1 MTLILFRIFIPM
13 ATKSETLRLL
23 VLHSSADNTEDI
35 IKTLKGAGTPTRPQ
49 LIATLEDFKELIKN
63 QVWDLVLAAENMTDG
78 NFTDALAQIR
88 DSDKDIPLI
97 VLINEYDEDII
108 VEALENNAVDAIVYN
123 QHQHIVFAIRRE
135 LNNLYHRRAKRAA
148 ESFLKETE
156 KRCQLLLENSRDAI
170 AYVHDGMHIYANK
183 AYVELFGYESG
194 EDLEG
199 MPMIDLVGKQDLANF
214 KDYLRSYSKG
224 EKISKDLKFHGV
236 KADGDQIDAMMQLS
250 TASYDGER
258 CTQIIIRRDDSEGKA
273 TLLAE
278 QLKAATSIDTLTGLP
293 NRLRLEEGLE
303 EALMVARRD
312 KAQSSLFYMAIDNLP
327 YITANAGIVGTD
339 GVVIALAKLLENC
352 FPNALLARF
361 SDNVFS
367 AILQDSNVEDAKQRA
382 ESVCKAVYERLF
394 DIPNGKTIQT
404 SLSIGVAM
412 IGETAPDVP
421 ELLSRA
427 VSASAKVKMDSK
439 GVGNGI
445 NVYNPAENAAANDSA
460 LRELLVEALEQNKFK
475 ILFQP
480 LFDVEDENAQF
491 YEVFVRLPLADG
503 KVMTP
508 DEFLDVAQRYQ
519 LGSKI
524 DRWVLINA
532 CKRLKEH
539 LVRHPNSRLL
549 INLTAESLQ
558 DSTLPELIAKLSRA
572 IDPKGKP
579 LVIQFSENDV
589 VTYLKNA
596 KEQATALAAHG
607 IAVAITNF
615 GCTLNPTNTLKHVEA
630 EYIKLDRSFTQ
641 DLTQEANLDNTKKI
655 AGELNGLNKRVI
667 VSYVENAA
675 TVSKL
680 WTMGVRYLQGY
691 YLQPPSENMVYESG
705 E

>member
-1 MTLILFRIFIPM
+1 L
-13 ATKSETLRLL
+13 
-23 VLHSSADNTEDI
+23 
-35 IKTLKGAGTPTRPQ
+35 
-49 LIATLEDFKELIKN
+49 
-63 QVWDLVLAAENMTDG
+63 
-78 NFTDALAQIR
+78 
-88 DSDKDIPLI
+88 
-97 VLINEYDEDII
+97 
-108 VEALENNAVDAIVYN
+108 
-123 QHQHIVFAIRRE
+123 
-135 LNNLYHRRAKRAA
+135 
-148 ESFLKETE
+148 
-156 KRCQLLLENSRDAI
+156 
-170 AYVHDGMHIYANK
+170 
-183 AYVELFGYESG
+183 
-194 EDLEG
+194 
-199 MPMIDLVGKQDLANF
+199 
-214 KDYLRSYSKG
+214 
-224 EKISKDLKFHGV
+224 
-236 KADGDQIDAMMQLS
+236 
-250 TASYDGER
+250 
-258 CTQIIIRRDDSEGKA
+258 
-273 TLLAE
+273 
-278 QLKAATSIDTLTGLP
+278 
-293 NRLRLEEGLE
+293 
-303 EALMVARRD
+303 VARRD
-312 KAQSSLFYMAIDNLP
+312 KAQSALFYMAIDNLP

-491 YEVFVRLPLADG
+491 YEFFVRLPLADG

-607 IAVAITNF
+607 IAVSITNF

>member
-1 MTLILFRIFIPM
+1 M

-23 VLHSSADNTEDI
+23 ILHSSADNTEDI

-49 LIATLEDFKELIKN
+49 LIATLEDFKDLIKN
-63 QVWDLVLAAENMTDG
+63 QVWDLVLAAENLSDG
-78 NFTDALAQIR
+78 NFSDVLAHIR

-108 VEALENNAVDAIVYN
+108 VEALESNAADAIVYN

-135 LNNLYHRRAKRAA
+135 LNNLYHRRAKRSA

-156 KRCQLLLENSRDAI
+156 KRCQSLLENSRDAI

-199 MPMIDLVGKQDLANF
+199 MPMVDLVGKQDLANF

-224 EKISKDLKFHGV
+224 EKISNDLKFHGV

-293 NRLRLEEGLE
+293 NRLRLEENLE
-303 EALMVARRD
+303 ETLIIARRD
-312 KAQSSLFYMAIDNLP
+312 KVQSALLYMAIDNLP
-327 YITANAGIVGTD
+327 HITANAGIVGTD
-339 GVVIALAKLLENC
+339 NVVVDLAKHLEKLI
-352 FPNALLARF
+352 PNTFLARF
-361 SDNVFS
+361 SDSVFS
-367 AILQDSNVEDAKQRA
+367 VILRDTNIEAAKQIA
-382 ESVCKAVYERLF
+382 EKVCQSVFERLF
-394 DIPNGKTIQT
+394 DIPNSKTVQT
-404 SLSIGVAM
+404 SLSIGIAM
-412 IGETAPDVP
+412 IGETAPDTP

-427 VSASAKVKMDSK
+427 VNASEKVKLATK
-439 GVGNGI
+439 GVGNGV

-475 ILFQP
+475 LLFQP
-480 LFDVEDENAQF
+480 LFDVEDETAQF
-491 YEVFVRLPLADG
+491 YEVFVHLPLADG
-503 KVMTP
+503 KVMVP

-549 INLTAESLQ
+549 LNLTAESLQ
-558 DSTLPELIAKLSRA
+558 DASLPELITKLTKA
-572 IDPKGKP
+572 IDPKGNP
-579 LVIQFSENDV
+579 LVIQFSENGV
-589 VTYLKNA
+589 VTYLKQA
-596 KEQATALAAHG
+596 KEHTAILRANG
-607 IAVAITNF
+607 SAVSITNF

-641 DLTQEANLDNTKKI
+641 DLTQETNLDNTKQM
-655 AGELNGLNKRVI
+655 ATELNGLNKRVI

>member
-1 MTLILFRIFIPM
+1 M

-23 VLHSSADNTEDI
+23 VLHPSADNTEDI

-49 LIATLEDFKELIKN
+49 LISTLEDFKDLVKN
-63 QVWDLVLAAENMTDG
+63 QVWDLVLATESSNDG
-78 NFTDALAQIR
+78 NFTDALMYIR
-88 DSDKDIPLI
+88 DCDKDIPLI

-108 VEALENNAVDAIVYN
+108 VEALENNAADAIVYN
-123 QHQHIVFAIRRE
+123 QHQHIVYAIKRE
-135 LNNLYHRRAKRAA
+135 ITNLYHRRAKRAA

-199 MPMIDLVGKQDLANF
+199 MPIIDLVGKQDLANF
-214 KDYLRSYSKG
+214 KDYLRAYSKG
-224 EKISKDLKFHGV
+224 EKISKDLKFHGLR
-236 KADGDQIDAMMQLS
+236 ADGDQIDAMMQLS

-258 CTQIIIRRDDSEGKA
+258 CTQIIIRRDDSAGQA
-273 TLLAE
+273 ILLAE
-278 QLKAATSIDTLTGLP
+278 QLKAATSIDTLTNLP

-303 EALMVARRD
+303 ETLLAVRRD
-312 KAQSSLFYMAIDNLP
+312 KIQNALFYMAIDNYP
-327 YITANAGIVGTD
+327 HITSSAGIVGAD
-339 GVVIALAKLLENC
+339 KVIIELSLLLTNL

-361 SDNVFS
+361 SDTVFG
-367 AILQDSNVEDAKQRA
+367 AILQDTNMEAAKEYAINVCQK
-382 ESVCKAVYERLF
+382 VHERLF
-394 DIPNGKTIQT
+394 DIPNGKTVQT

-427 VSASAKVKMDSK
+427 VNASATAKSNNKGTGNSAS
-439 GVGNGI
+439 
-445 NVYNPAENAAANDSA
+445 VYNPAENAAANDSA
-460 LRELLVEALEQNKFK
+460 LRELLVEALEKNKFK
-475 ILFQP
+475 LLFQP
-480 LFDVEDENAQF
+480 LFDVEDETAQF

-503 KVMTP
+503 KTMSP

-519 LGSKI
+519 LGGKI

-539 LVRHPNSRLL
+539 LARHPNSRLL

-558 DSTLPELIAKLSRA
+558 DTSLPELIIKLSKA
-572 IDPKGKP
+572 INPKGQP
-579 LVIQFSENDV
+579 LVVQFSENDV

-596 KEQATALAAHG
+596 KDQAATLRDNG
-607 IAVAITNF
+607 VAVSITNF
-615 GCTLNPTNTLKHVEA
+615 GCTLNPINTLKHVEA

-655 AGELNGLNKRVI
+655 AAELNGINKRVI

-680 WTMGVRYLQGY
+680 WTMGIRYLQGY

>member
-1 MTLILFRIFIPM
+1 M

-35 IKTLKGAGTPTRPQ
+35 IKSLKGAGTPTRPQ
-49 LIATLEDFKELIKN
+49 LIATLEDFKELLKN
-63 QVWDLVLAAENMTDG
+63 QVWDMVLTAENLSDG
-78 NFTDALAQIR
+78 AYNDVVQVIR
-88 DSDKDIPLI
+88 DSDKDVPVI
-97 VLINEYDEDII
+97 VLLNEYNEDII
-108 VEALENNAVDAIVYN
+108 VEALEMGAVDAIVYN
-123 QHQHIVFAIRRE
+123 QHQHIVFCIRRE
-135 LNNLYHRRAKRAA
+135 LTNLYHRRAKRAA

-199 MPMIDLVGKQDLANF
+199 MPMVDLVGKQDLANF
-214 KDYLRSYSKG
+214 KDYLRAYSKG
-224 EKISKDLKFHGV
+224 EKISNDLKFHGV

-258 CTQIIIRRDDSEGKA
+258 CTQIIIRRDDSAGQA

-278 QLKAATSIDTLTGLP
+278 QLKAATSIDQLTGLP
-293 NRLRLEEGLE
+293 NRQQMEEKLEETLGI
-303 EALMVARRD
+303 ARRD
-312 KAQSSLFYMAIDNLP
+312 KTQSALLYMGIDNLP
-327 YITANAGIVGTD
+327 YITTTAGIVGAD
-339 GVVIALAKLLENC
+339 NVIVELSKALANLM
-352 FPNALLARF
+352 PNAILARF
-361 SDNVFS
+361 SDSVFA
-367 AILQDSNVEDAKQRA
+367 AIIQDTDSEKAKQTA
-382 ESVCKAVYERLF
+382 EKTCQAIYERLF

-404 SLSIGVAM
+404 TLSIGVAM
-412 IGETAPDVP
+412 IGETAPDIP

-427 VSASAKVKMDSK
+427 VNASEKVKLQNK
-439 GVGNGI
+439 GTGNGVS
-445 NVYNPAENAAANDSA
+445 VYNPAENAAANDSA
-460 LRELLVEALEQNKFK
+460 LRELLVEALEQSKFK
-475 ILFQP
+475 LLFEP
-480 LFDVEDENAQF
+480 LFDVEDETAQF

-503 KVMTP
+503 KVMAP

-519 LGSKI
+519 LGTKI

-539 LVRHPNSRLL
+539 LSRHPGSRLL
-549 INLTAESLQ
+549 LNLTAESLQ
-558 DSTLPELIAKLSRA
+558 DASLPELITKLTKA
-572 IDPKGKP
+572 IDPKGSP
-579 LVIQFSENDV
+579 LVVQFSENDV
-589 VTYLKNA
+589 VTYLKQA
-596 KEQATALAAHG
+596 KEHSSLLKANG
-607 IAVAITNF
+607 IDVSITNF
-615 GCTLNPTNTLKHVEA
+615 GCTLNPLNTLKHVEA

-641 DLTQEANLDNTKKI
+641 DLTQEANLDNTKKF
-655 AGELNGLNKRVI
+655 ASELNSLNKRVI

>member
-1 MTLILFRIFIPM
+1 M

-23 VLHSSADNTEDI
+23 ILHSSADNTEDI

-49 LIATLEDFKELIKN
+49 LIATLEDFKDLIKN
-63 QVWDLVLAAENMTDG
+63 QVWDLVLAAENLSDG
-78 NFTDALAQIR
+78 NFSDVLAHIR

-108 VEALENNAVDAIVYN
+108 VEALESNAADAIVYN

-135 LNNLYHRRAKRAA
+135 LNNLYHRRAKRSA

-156 KRCQLLLENSRDAI
+156 KRCQSLLENSRDAI

-199 MPMIDLVGKQDLANF
+199 MPMVDLVGKQDLANF

-224 EKISKDLKFHGV
+224 EKISNDLKFHGV

-293 NRLRLEEGLE
+293 NRLRLEENLE
-303 EALMVARRD
+303 ETLIIARRD
-312 KAQSSLFYMAIDNLP
+312 KVQSALLYMAIDNLP
-327 YITANAGIVGTD
+327 HITANAGIVGTD
-339 GVVIALAKLLENC
+339 NVVVDLAKHLEKLI
-352 FPNALLARF
+352 PNTFLARF
-361 SDNVFS
+361 SDSVFS
-367 AILQDSNVEDAKQRA
+367 VILRDTNIEAAKQIA
-382 ESVCKAVYERLF
+382 EKVCQSVFERLF
-394 DIPNGKTIQT
+394 DIPNSKTVQT
-404 SLSIGVAM
+404 SLSIGIAM
-412 IGETAPDVP
+412 IGETAPDTP

-427 VSASAKVKMDSK
+427 VNASEKVKLATK
-439 GVGNGI
+439 GVGNGV

-475 ILFQP
+475 LLFQP
-480 LFDVEDENAQF
+480 LFDVEDETAQF
-491 YEVFVRLPLADG
+491 YEVFVHLPLADG
-503 KVMTP
+503 KVMVP

-549 INLTAESLQ
+549 LNLTAESLQ
-558 DSTLPELIAKLSRA
+558 DASLPELITKLTKA
-572 IDPKGKP
+572 IDPKGNP

-589 VTYLKNA
+589 VTYLKQA
-596 KEQATALAAHG
+596 KEHTATLRANG
-607 IAVAITNF
+607 IAVSITNF

-641 DLTQEANLDNTKKI
+641 DLTQETNLDNTKQM
-655 AGELNGLNKRVI
+655 ATELNGLNKRVI

>member
-1 MTLILFRIFIPM
+1 M

-23 VLHSSADNTEDI
+23 ILHSSADNTEDI

-49 LIATLEDFKELIKN
+49 LIATLEDFKDLIKN
-63 QVWDLVLAAENMTDG
+63 QVWDLVLAAENLSDG
-78 NFTDALAQIR
+78 NFSDVLAHIR

-108 VEALENNAVDAIVYN
+108 VEALESNAADAIVYN

-135 LNNLYHRRAKRAA
+135 LNNLYHRRAKRSA

-156 KRCQLLLENSRDAI
+156 KRCQSLLENSRDAI

-199 MPMIDLVGKQDLANF
+199 MPMVDLVGKQDLANF

-224 EKISKDLKFHGV
+224 EKISNDLKFHGV

-293 NRLRLEEGLE
+293 NRLRLEENLE
-303 EALMVARRD
+303 ETLIIARRD
-312 KAQSSLFYMAIDNLP
+312 KVQSALLYMAIDNLP
-327 YITANAGIVGTD
+327 HITANAGIVGTD
-339 GVVIALAKLLENC
+339 NVVVDLAKHLEKLI
-352 FPNALLARF
+352 PNTFLARF
-361 SDNVFS
+361 SDSVFS
-367 AILQDSNVEDAKQRA
+367 VILRDTNIEAAKQIA
-382 ESVCKAVYERLF
+382 EKVCQSVFERLF
-394 DIPNGKTIQT
+394 DIPNSKTVQT
-404 SLSIGVAM
+404 SLSIGIAM
-412 IGETAPDVP
+412 IGETAPDTP

-427 VSASAKVKMDSK
+427 VNASEKVKLATK
-439 GVGNGI
+439 GVGNGV

-475 ILFQP
+475 LLFQP
-480 LFDVEDENAQF
+480 LFDVEDETAQF
-491 YEVFVRLPLADG
+491 YEVFVHLPLADG
-503 KVMTP
+503 KVMVP

-549 INLTAESLQ
+549 LNLTAESLQ
-558 DSTLPELIAKLSRA
+558 DASLPELITKLTKA
-572 IDPKGKP
+572 IDPKGNP

-589 VTYLKNA
+589 VTYLKQA
-596 KEQATALAAHG
+596 KEHTAILRANG
-607 IAVAITNF
+607 IAVSITNF

-641 DLTQEANLDNTKKI
+641 DLTQETNLDNTKQM
-655 AGELNGLNKRVI
+655 ATELNGLNKRVI

-691 YLQPPSENMVYESG
+691 YLQPPSENMVNESG

>member
-1 MTLILFRIFIPM
+1 M

-23 VLHSSADNTEDI
+23 ILHSSADNTEDI

-49 LIATLEDFKELIKN
+49 LIATLEDFKDLIKN
-63 QVWDLVLAAENMTDG
+63 QVWDLVLAAENLSDG
-78 NFTDALAQIR
+78 NFSDVLAHIR

-108 VEALENNAVDAIVYN
+108 VEALESNAADAIVYN

-135 LNNLYHRRAKRAA
+135 LNNLYHRRAKRSA

-156 KRCQLLLENSRDAI
+156 KRCQSLLENSRDAI

-199 MPMIDLVGKQDLANF
+199 MPMVDLVGKQDLANF

-224 EKISKDLKFHGV
+224 EKISNDLKFHGV

-293 NRLRLEEGLE
+293 NRLRLEENLE
-303 EALMVARRD
+303 ETLIIARRD
-312 KAQSSLFYMAIDNLP
+312 KVQSALLYMAIDNLP
-327 YITANAGIVGTD
+327 HITANAGIVGTD
-339 GVVIALAKLLENC
+339 NVVVDLAKQLEKLI
-352 FPNALLARF
+352 PNTFLARF
-361 SDNVFS
+361 SDSVFS
-367 AILQDSNVEDAKQRA
+367 VILRDTNIEAAKQIA
-382 ESVCKAVYERLF
+382 EKVCQSVFERLF
-394 DIPNGKTIQT
+394 DIPNSKTVQT
-404 SLSIGVAM
+404 SLSIGIAM
-412 IGETAPDVP
+412 IGETAPDTP

-427 VSASAKVKMDSK
+427 VNASEKVKLATK
-439 GVGNGI
+439 GVGNGV

-475 ILFQP
+475 LLFQP
-480 LFDVEDENAQF
+480 LFDVEDETAQF
-491 YEVFVRLPLADG
+491 YEVFVRLPLTDG
-503 KVMTP
+503 KVMVP
-508 DEFLDVAQRYQ
+508 DDFLDVAQRYQ

-524 DRWVLINA
+524 DRWILINA

-549 INLTAESLQ
+549 LNLTAESLQ
-558 DSTLPELIAKLSRA
+558 DASLPELITKLTKA
-572 IDPKGKP
+572 IDPKGNP

-589 VTYLKNA
+589 VTYLKQA
-596 KEQATALAAHG
+596 KEHTAILRANG
-607 IAVAITNF
+607 IAVSITNF

-641 DLTQEANLDNTKKI
+641 DLTQETNLDNTKQM
-655 AGELNGLNKRVI
+655 ATELNGLNKRVI

>member
-1 MTLILFRIFIPM
+1 M

-23 VLHSSADNTEDI
+23 ILHSSADNTEDI

-49 LIATLEDFKELIKN
+49 LIATLEDFKDLIKN
-63 QVWDLVLAAENMTDG
+63 QVWDLVLAAENLSDG
-78 NFTDALAQIR
+78 NFSDVLAHIR

-108 VEALENNAVDAIVYN
+108 VEALESNAADAIVYN

-135 LNNLYHRRAKRAA
+135 LNNLYHRRAKRSA

-156 KRCQLLLENSRDAI
+156 KRCQSLLENSRDAI

-199 MPMIDLVGKQDLANF
+199 MPMVDLVGKQDLANF

-224 EKISKDLKFHGV
+224 EKISNDLKFHGV

-293 NRLRLEEGLE
+293 NRLRLEENLE
-303 EALMVARRD
+303 ETLIIARRD
-312 KAQSSLFYMAIDNLP
+312 KVQSALLYMAIDNLP
-327 YITANAGIVGTD
+327 HITANAGIVGTD
-339 GVVIALAKLLENC
+339 NVVVDLAKHLEKLI
-352 FPNALLARF
+352 PNTFLARF
-361 SDNVFS
+361 SDSVFS
-367 AILQDSNVEDAKQRA
+367 VILRDTNIEAAKQIA
-382 ESVCKAVYERLF
+382 EKVCQSVFERLF
-394 DIPNGKTIQT
+394 DIPNSKTVQT
-404 SLSIGVAM
+404 SLSIGIAM
-412 IGETAPDVP
+412 IGETAPDTP

-427 VSASAKVKMDSK
+427 VNASEKVKLATK
-439 GVGNGI
+439 GVGNGV

-475 ILFQP
+475 LLFQP
-480 LFDVEDENAQF
+480 LFDVEDETAQF
-491 YEVFVRLPLADG
+491 YEVFVHLPLADG
-503 KVMTP
+503 KVMVP

-549 INLTAESLQ
+549 LNLTAESLQ
-558 DSTLPELIAKLSRA
+558 DASLPELITKLTKA
-572 IDPKGKP
+572 IDPKGNP

-589 VTYLKNA
+589 VTYLKQA
-596 KEQATALAAHG
+596 KEHTAILRANG
-607 IAVAITNF
+607 IAVSITNF

-641 DLTQEANLDNTKKI
+641 DLTQETNLDNTKQM
-655 AGELNGLNKRVI
+655 ATELNTLNKRVI